1 MSDHRFYI
9 VCPIVR
15 QMLTEATKA
24 DWTYADRE
32 KINVEAPGLKLFT
45 SCWKALPSD
54 MLDVEALI
62 RKIEMKLS
70 CSSEPMEPILS
81 SPPSFPHYEGYLSG
95 PFGKL
100 CRSFNIR
107 SDNSTVRVS
116 VDDTTKLQ
124 KHYFTENEM
133 LHIYVSSGN
142 VARYVIT
149 DDAYRALQYF
159 YGDHVKEE
167 HIADYLRMS
176 LEEQNAVN
184 AIALREDIRKS
195 MLYGL
200 AYCASVFVYR
210 GKALNPEE
218 FETLGHEYSNSIA
231 PIVGCVPIPTPWYA
245 NCANLLFDVDADRD
259 LASNRAYLS
268 TNLSVMTLYAIVNNC
283 SAWQIAGHSAADAL
297 LDFPPENILRN
308 AKTQMVK
315 LVSAEQ
321 IQLLLTDLL
330 TCHPKEVAKSESV
343 NTWLFE
349 LLSHHKSL
357 SKLQVEEISRALF
370 LHTIH
375 ADQIGKMQDLLAG
388 PNGTC
393 FRNFIM
399 DSFHAGCQTGRAEYM
414 FCAATIL
421 NVERVGSKVDPVDCA
436 VQEIGNASSHADFL
450 LNWLCLGM
458 IAWLPKINHRNYL
471 SQLKKAPLN
480 GALVEKLIS
489 LLMAPDKLNFPIAAC
504 VLHDLVIQRVLKCDI
519 LPEQVRYSAI
529 SALKDGNIRR
539 RAEELLSLITF
550 PDDGGNEHQ
559 IAEISA
565 LANEYHDRFNAC
577 LKDIECNEPPEILFS
592 VLCHL
597 NVWKTGESRWEALNQ
612 VARYYSENSK
622 WVCNETTFR
631 MERYISQYA
640 PNPQFW
646 PMHTTHVTPD
656 ELGRPLTKEELQQLS
671 ERCRLLSLPEATE
684 YDVTTEEE
692 ALLIVKYLTPY
703 EQPAR
708 RQLDPNAG
716 TLIHK
721 ARLTVSDPGSFLVAS
736 WFRLLCVFGYADLA
750 LQFYREHKSVLDIP
764 HFVGSA
770 SSTSVDTVSF
780 RTYRQYLE
788 EEKRVEACI
797 HRAVQAGHLS
807 VLAAFLNSEFKD
819 LVDCRKFVRPI
830 LRRYDG
836 AFLQKIADIYEGRHG
851 LDVAYQK
858 GHTAVSVLHNE
869 LDDLMQRLQAKIDA
883 LDAESNRDGQSK
895 EAQIKPQNTEHEQP
909 DGEKA
914 VEEHVG
920 SSAIH
925 EDDWEPSPQEIRGY
939 SPHYYYDDRT
949 VLEFNIIY
957 RPDQHWD
964 VLQLGYC
971 DNYEMVLT
979 AVSHEGSSLRFA
991 SPHLKQDYNICLQA
1005 LENSGYALEHVKS
1018 DIIHDYPKVKALL
1031 LAKDFTLANMPEPY
1045 CSDRDL
1051 VTAAVKRDPAELQYA
1066 KPCFWADYPIVKEA
1080 LQQVRRSPEDH
1091 FAIEFIA
1098 EEMTDDKELML
1109 MAVRANPGAYAY
1121 VSRRLK
1127 KDPDILAL
1135 PRGASIKEILDLDW
1149 EFLWDGMK

>member
-1 MSDHRFYI
+1 MSEHSFYA

-15 QMLTEATKA
+15 QMLTEATKE
-24 DWTYADRE
+24 DRSFTGQE
-32 KINVEAPGLKLFT
+32 EINAEAPGLKLFT
-45 SCWKALPSD
+45 SCWKTFLFDRPNIKE
-54 MLDVEALI
+54 LIHKVEQQ
-62 RKIEMKLS
+62 LS
-70 CSSEPMEPILS
+70 GFPGFKGSILS
-81 SPPSFPHYEGYLSG
+81 DTPSLTRYQGFLTG
-95 PFGKL
+95 PFGKF
-100 CRSFNIR
+100 CRCFNIT
-107 SDNSTVRVS
+107 SDTGTVRVS

-124 KHYFTENEM
+124 KHYFTETEM

-149 DDAYRALQYF
+149 DDTYRALQYF
-159 YGDHVKEE
+159 YGDSFKESN
-167 HIADYLRMS
+167 IADYLRMS
-176 LEEQNAVN
+176 LKEQHVVNAV
-184 AIALREDIRKS
+184 ALCEDVRKS

-200 AYCASVFVYR
+200 AYLASAVVHR
-210 GKALNPEE
+210 GKGLNPDE
-218 FETLGHEYSNSIA
+218 FESIGKEYNDIIA
-231 PIVGCVPIPTPWYA
+231 PLVGCTPIPTTWYA
-245 NCANLLFDVDADRD
+245 CCANLLFDGDIDRD
-259 LASNRAYLS
+259 LASNRAYLG
-268 TNLSVMTLYAIVNNC
+268 TNLSVMSMYAVVNGC
-283 SAWQIAGHSAADAL
+283 SAWHIAGLSTTQAL
-297 LDFPPENILRN
+297 LDFPSEHTLLNE
-308 AKTQMVK
+308 KTGMVK
-315 LVSAEQ
+315 LVSGDRLHF
-321 IQLLLTDLL
+321 LLDDLL
-330 TCHPKEVAKSESV
+330 AYNPATVSKGDSV

-349 LLSHHKSL
+349 LLAYHKCL
-357 SKLQVEEISRALF
+357 SQSQVETICRKLF

-375 ADQIGKMQDLLAG
+375 VDQIEKMQVLLEG
-388 PNGTC
+388 PNGKS
-393 FRNFIM
+393 FRNYIM
-399 DSFHAGCQTGRAEYM
+399 DSFYAGCQTGRAEYM

-450 LNWLCLGM
+450 LNSLCLGM

-471 SQLKKAPLN
+471 SHLKKAPLN
-480 GALVEKLIS
+480 GLLVEKLIS
-489 LLMAPDKLNFPIAAC
+489 LLLAPDKLNFPIAAC
-504 VLHDLVIQRVLKCDI
+504 VLHDLIIQRVLKCDI
-519 LPEQVRYSAI
+519 LPEQARYSAI
-529 SALKDGNIRR
+529 SALKDSDIRR
-539 RAEELLSLITF
+539 RAEELLSLIAF
-550 PDDGGNEHQ
+550 PDDGEDEHQ
-559 IAEISA
+559 IAEISV
-565 LANEYHDRFNAC
+565 LANEYHDRFNSC
-577 LKDIECNEPPEILFS
+577 LKDIECNEPPELLFS

-597 NVWKTGESRWEALNQ
+597 HVWKTGESRWEALNQ

-631 MERYISQYA
+631 MERYIAQYA

-646 PMHTTHVTPD
+646 PMHTSHVTPD
-656 ELGRPLTKEELQQLS
+656 ELGRPLTKEELQQFS
-671 ERCRLLSLPEATE
+671 ERCRLLSLPKATE

-692 ALLIVKYLTPY
+692 ALLIVKYLAPY

-716 TLIHK
+716 LLIRK
-721 ARLTVSDPGSFLVAS
+721 ARLAVSNPGSYLVAS

-750 LQFYREHKSVLDIP
+750 LQFYREHKSVLDLP

-807 VLAAFLNSEFKD
+807 VLIAFLNSEFKD

-895 EAQIKPQNTEHEQP
+895 EAQIKPQNTEHEQLN
-909 DGEKA
+909 GEKA

-971 DNYEMVLT
+971 DNYDMVLT

-991 SPHLKQDYNICLQA
+991 SPHLKQDYNICLKA
-1005 LENSGYALEHVKS
+1005 LENSGCALEHVKS

-1031 LAKDFTLANMPEPY
+1031 LGKDFTLENMPEPY

-1080 LQQVRRSPEDH
+1080 LQQVRRSPEDR

>member
-1 MSDHRFYI
+1 MSEHRFYI

-15 QMLTEATKA
+15 QMLTEATKE
-24 DWTYADRE
+24 DWSYADLE
-32 KINVEAPGLKLFT
+32 KINAAAPGLKLFT
-45 SCWKALPSD
+45 SCWKANPSN
-54 MLDVEALI
+54 MLDIDALI
-62 RKIEMKLS
+62 RKIDTQLS
-70 CSSEPMEPILS
+70 GLTE
-81 SPPSFPHYEGYLSG
+81 YEGPAFSNQPSLTHYKGHLSELYG
-95 PFGKL
+95 NL
-100 CRSFNIR
+100 CRCFNIT
-107 SDNSTVRVS
+107 SDTGTVRVS
-116 VDDTTKLQ
+116 IDDTTKLQ

-133 LHIYVSSGN
+133 LHIYVSSRN

-149 DDAYRALQYF
+149 DDTHRALQYF
-159 YGDHVKEE
+159 YGDNVKESN
-167 HIADYLRMS
+167 ITDYLRMS
-176 LEEQNAVN
+176 LKEQNVVN
-184 AIALREDIRKS
+184 AIALHEDIRKS
-195 MLYGL
+195 VLYGL
-200 AYCASVFVYR
+200 AYCASMVVYR
-210 GKALNPEE
+210 GKGLNPDE
-218 FETLGHEYSNSIA
+218 FESIGTEYNSTIA
-231 PIVGCVPIPTPWYA
+231 PLVGCIPIPVAWYTT
-245 NCANLLFDVDADRD
+245 CANLLFDADADRD
-259 LASNRAYLS
+259 LASNRTYLS

-283 SAWQIAGHSAADAL
+283 SAWHIAGYSAADAL
-297 LDFPPENILRN
+297 LDFPPETILRN

-315 LVSAEQ
+315 LVSAER
-321 IQLLLTDLL
+321 IQLLLTDLFA
-330 TCHPKEVAKSESV
+330 CHPKEVAKSESV
-343 NTWLFE
+343 NTWLFG
-349 LLSHHKSL
+349 LLTHHKSL
-357 SKLQVEEISRALF
+357 SKLQVEEISRVLF

-388 PNGTC
+388 PNGTR

-399 DSFHAGCQTGRAEYM
+399 DSFYAGCKTGRAEYM

-421 NVERVGSKVDPVDCA
+421 NVERTGSEEGPVDCA
-436 VQEIGNASSHADFL
+436 IQEAWNAANHAGFL
-450 LNWLCLGM
+450 LNSLCLGM
-458 IAWLPKINHRNYL
+458 IAWLPTINHRNYL

-480 GALVEKLIS
+480 DAFVEKLIS
-489 LLMAPDKLNFPIAAC
+489 LLMVPDKLNFPIAAC
-504 VLHDLVIQRVLKCDI
+504 VLHDLIIQRVLKCDI

-529 SALKDGNIRR
+529 SALKDGDIRR

-631 MERYISQYA
+631 MERYIAQYA

-646 PMHTTHVTPD
+646 PMHTTNVTPD

-671 ERCRLLSLPEATE
+671 ERCRLLSFPEATE

-716 TLIHK
+716 LLIRK
-721 ARLTVSDPGSFLVAS
+721 ARLAVSNPGSYLVVS

-750 LQFYREHKSVLDIP
+750 LQFYRGYRGVLDLP
-764 HFVGSA
+764 NFVGSA

-788 EEKRVEACI
+788 GEKRVEACI

-807 VLAAFLNSEFKD
+807 VLIAFLNSEFKD

-858 GHTAVSVLHNE
+858 GHTAVSVPHNE

-895 EAQIKPQNTEHEQP
+895 EAQIKPQNTKHEQLN
-909 DGEKA
+909 GEKA

-920 SSAIH
+920 PSAIH

-971 DNYEMVLT
+971 DNYDMVLT

-1031 LAKDFTLANMPEPY
+1031 LGKDFTLENMPEPY

-1051 VTAAVKRDPAELQYA
+1051 VTAAVKRDPAVYGKL
-1066 KPCFWADYPIVKEA
+1066 
-1080 LQQVRRSPEDH
+1080 
-1091 FAIEFIA
+1091 
-1098 EEMTDDKELML
+1098 
-1109 MAVRANPGAYAY
+1109 
-1121 VSRRLK
+1121 
-1127 KDPDILAL
+1127 
-1135 PRGASIKEILDLDW
+1135 EIQ
-1149 EFLWDGMK
+1149 